1 MTRVLAAGIA
11 LGVLCGAVL
20 CRGLWLPCVARWL
33 DIGQRPRQSDYVF
46 VLPGGEETR
55 PFVAA
60 ALVRRGLAKEALVPR
75 TGDTPGILDGTWK
88 PAHEVTREV
97 FERRGTRPDAVH
109 LIGQASTSTY
119 TDALALAE
127 FLETRPG
134 ATVAVVTSDY
144 HTRRTRWIF
153 RNVLGDRSKDL
164 YFVSSPNDRFD
175 ATMWWRCREGAW
187 GHCSEYAKLAM
198 YFVRYGGWPVWGG
211 GFLLAALTTAALVAR
226 RWLVNGRI
234 RDRLSHAVAAP
245 SLVPSARL
253 SS

>member
-1 MTRVLAAGIA
+1 MTRVFAAGIA
-11 LGVLCGAVL
+11 VGVLCGAVL

-234 RDRLSHAVAAP
+234 RDRLSHAVGAP